1 LDKYVD
7 WVLTRFYGMNKKHKI
22 FIVIILLVLSVG
34 LGFWS
39 GINNFDS
46 APMRIVGKFAPTVV
60 VFTLFALAIHRKL
73 KRR

>member
-1 LDKYVD
+1 
-7 WVLTRFYGMNKKHKI
+7 MSKKHKI

-39 GINNFDS
+39 GINNFHS
-46 APMRIVGKFAPTVV
+46 APMRIIGEFAPVV
-60 VFTLFALAIHRKL
+60 MVFTLLALAIHRKL